1 MQWIGCWTACGI
13 VLFMADYGESFM
25 ILTWI
30 ISVGVCWRTC
40 FYSLQYNNCLLV
52 NVYL

>member
-30 ISVGVCWRTC
+30 MIVGVCWPTC
-40 FYSLQYNNCLLV
+40 ILYSYTTVCW
-52 NVYL
+52 